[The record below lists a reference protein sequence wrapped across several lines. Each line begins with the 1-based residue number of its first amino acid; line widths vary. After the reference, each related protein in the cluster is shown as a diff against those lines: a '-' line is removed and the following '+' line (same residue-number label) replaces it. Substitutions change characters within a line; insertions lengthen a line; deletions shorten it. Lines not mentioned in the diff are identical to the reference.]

1 MMVQVFE
8 HRTRIVPSVAQSSSG
23 FTLVEVLIAFGLMA
37 MILSGVFYS
46 YVQADRYAEWSSM
59 SLAAQSYAAQG
70 LERARSAQWDTQAA
84 TNGDDLPPT
93 NNPNTPVFT
102 EVDTNDV
109 PQNGAPLL
117 VTNYIYVTTNQA
129 APPLREIKSSVVWS
143 FPLTKKQFTNT
154 VVTLRAPDE

>member
-1 MMVQVFE
+1 MLTEFVE
-8 HRTRIVPSVAQSSSG
+8 HRSRIVPSSARDSSG
-23 FTLVEVLIAFGLMA
+23 FTLVEVLMAFALMA

-46 YVQADRYAEWSSM
+46 YVQANRYAEQSSM

-70 LERARSAQWDTQAA
+70 LERARSAQWDSLSIS
-84 TNGDDLPPT
+84 GEDELPPT
-93 NNPNTPVFT
+93 NSPTTPVFT

-117 VTNYIYVTTNQA
+117 VTNYIYVITNQVS
-129 APPLREIKSSVVWS
+129 PQLRELKSTVVWT
-143 FPLTKKQFTNT
+143 FPLTRTQFTNT